1 MAFCCSQ
8 RAFGIVFSVVRP
20 GRPGDPESAPGSE
33 GVSGGSAAEIPGVAG
48 VEEGHAPPKIE
59 ATSSGTAWKQHS
71 RLLSLTGIM
80 PRGQNDGGRAA
91 ALWLEKFKP

>member
-48 VEEGHAPPKIE
+48 VEEGHAPPQIKASPEI
-59 ATSSGTAWKQHS
+59 ARKQDKRKRPPGPTAS
-71 RLLSLTGIM
+71 RGPSVL
-80 PRGQNDGGRAA
+80 
-91 ALWLEKFKP
+91 